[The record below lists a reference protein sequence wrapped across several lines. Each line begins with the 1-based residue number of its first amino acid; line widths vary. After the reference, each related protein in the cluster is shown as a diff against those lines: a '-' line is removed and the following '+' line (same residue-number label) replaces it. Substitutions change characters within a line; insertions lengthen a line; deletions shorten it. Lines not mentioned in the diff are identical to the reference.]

1 MHIHTSVFVWSFQK
15 EKAALWFIYSVCFH
29 VPLSFTEAHLA
40 VFIPAEGGTLF
51 HQSLF
56 LSRSLCCTSHC
67 VTICCSKVCLS
78 LQHSSQ
84 PLWHSSTK
92 PVSGR
97 WPASLRDIFTNV
109 KAFRL
114 CVFKSYF
121 FSALYNTHFQRS
133 FSVKNRK
140 ISCCNIHQLWN
151 IQFQLSSSSTEDS
164 SLIIQ
169 LNLVQ
174 R

>member
-1 MHIHTSVFVWSFQK
+1 MCLFDHFKKKKQHYDLFIVFVFMFHYLSLRPILQYLFQQK
-15 EKAALWFIYSVCFH
+15 VAPCSTSHC
-29 VPLSFTEAHLA
+29 SC
-40 VFIPAEGGTLF
+40 
-51 HQSLF
+51 
-56 LSRSLCCTSHC
+56 SLCCTSHC

-121 FSALYNTHFQRS
+121 LSALYNTHFQRS

-140 ISCCNIHQLWN
+140 IS
-151 IQFQLSSSSTEDS
+151 
-164 SLIIQ
+164 
-169 LNLVQ
+169 
-174 R
+174 

>member
-1 MHIHTSVFVWSFQK
+1 MCLFDHFKKKKQHYDLFIVFVFMFLYLSLRPILQYLFQQK
-15 EKAALWFIYSVCFH
+15 V
-29 VPLSFTEAHLA
+29 VPCSTSH
-40 VFIPAEGGTLF
+40 
-51 HQSLF
+51 S
-56 LSRSLCCTSHC
+56 SCSLCCTSHC

-114 CVFKSYF
+114 CVFKSHF
-121 FSALYNTHFQRS
+121 FSALYNTHFQRI

-140 ISCCNIHQLWN
+140 ISAV
-151 IQFQLSSSSTEDS
+151 E
-164 SLIIQ
+164 Q
-169 LNLVQ
+169 LNRRQ
-174 R
+174 